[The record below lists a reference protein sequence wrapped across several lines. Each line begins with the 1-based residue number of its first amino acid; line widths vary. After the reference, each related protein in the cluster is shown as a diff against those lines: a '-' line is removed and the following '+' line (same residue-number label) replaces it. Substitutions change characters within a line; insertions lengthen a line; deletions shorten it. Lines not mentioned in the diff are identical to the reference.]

1 MVSVGADWAH
11 NVFPCIA
18 GDQNTKLVAAGSLFP
33 QGFGLCFLKFGLD
46 CRGQNGPT
54 WENRRALQ
62 ISVMGQLQ
70 LQGSGCSLTL
80 PKPQKG

>member
-46 CRGQNGPT
+46 CHGQMVQ
-54 WENRRALQ
+54 EC
-62 ISVMGQLQ
+62 
-70 LQGSGCSLTL
+70 SGDFPYLAA
-80 PKPQKG
+80 